1 MQHGAAECDIHQCPG
16 LLIKEEDINIYQ
28 IEALEHGTATQGE
41 QIDNAIIILRKS
53 QRYQQRSRQA
63 DRQGQKKVDSD
74 QIATITPKS
83 SHTVSIC
90 RSQGLINIYWIRRI
104 EGETY
109 NLYDIGKIVSKTKK
123 ANGRLYKKGVDDV
136 SIQTLPQPKRRTMRY
151 QWYAKFISLH
161 KILFKGSIRLK

>member
-1 MQHGAAECDIHQCPG
+1 MTNNYNSLRRIIQTFFATPSLHTHTPPQISAYCRPAKYTMYKSPRISSRKTTRCNAAPECDIHQCPG

-90 RSQGLINIYWIRRI
+90 RSQGLINIY
-104 EGETY
+104 
-109 NLYDIGKIVSKTKK
+109 
-123 ANGRLYKKGVDDV
+123 
-136 SIQTLPQPKRRTMRY
+136 
-151 QWYAKFISLH
+151 
-161 KILFKGSIRLK
+161 